1 MESKPRG
8 NSSESRGNSNLKLR
22 IRIRRGQRIRAN
34 SGRIRIRANSCEFE
48 PASLVYSVH
57 HVFQLLLKPHDSRHH
72 QSGTV
77 PLPLCLTCMSTVA
90 WCRSKTEGRMELTV
104 ALGAPVTRRVGM
116 CACSGHV
123 VTYKDL
129 DVSGRV
135 NWSRSAMSKTL
146 QIAQPHV
153 PRYWT
158 LLPQT
163 CV

>member
-1 MESKPRG
+1 
-8 NSSESRGNSNLKLR
+8 
-22 IRIRRGQRIRAN
+22 
-34 SGRIRIRANSCEFE
+34 
-48 PASLVYSVH
+48 
-57 HVFQLLLKPHDSRHH
+57 
-72 QSGTV
+72 
-77 PLPLCLTCMSTVA
+77 MSTVA

-135 NWSRSAMSKTL
+135 NWSRSAMSKTP
-146 QIAQPHV
+146 QVPQPHV